1 LARAKFQLIKY
12 IIRIYRKYFFAILI
26 GTREVNEKFGSELV
40 YNFVKNANSTS
51 KKCCDKIS
59 IEIRRACALAGLVNA
74 VLFVLVI
81 K

>member
-1 LARAKFQLIKY
+1 MASAKFELIKY
-12 IIRIYRKYFFAILI
+12 IIRIYREFFFVILI
-26 GTREVNEKFGSELV
+26 GTSEVNEKIGSELV

-59 IEIRRACALAGLVNA
+59 IEIRRACALAGLVNT